1 MDLINV
7 VFAVVTVVAIVV
19 MMFGLHE
26 IDTRLARIEHTMADV
41 GEHVSQLPTVK
52 TEAVQI
58 TGPQRQFKWRQGC

>member
-58 TGPQRQFKWRQGC
+58 RGPQRQFKWRQGC